1 MAISILVSP
10 RLAPPSSPG
19 DSHSKDLIFHG
30 CVNVC
35 MLFLL
40 AISICEMDSWLVIR
54 LSLSRIMMTM
64 MVMVMVTVMVMLL
77 VC

>member
-1 MAISILVSP
+1 
-10 RLAPPSSPG
+10 
-19 DSHSKDLIFHG
+19 
-30 CVNVC
+30 